1 MRGSRLRCRLA
12 LITCW
17 PMSAAFP
24 GPPPRRRLARCCAKR
39 VWPPWRAA
47 HFSARDAG
55 RICCASASPSRM
67 PPSTKPARGCVSS
80 RSRLSPIAVERKFPM
95 RQTSLALAAFAL
107 AIALAPAGLAHAQT
121 NAAQQKTAQQLD
133 REGLWEG
140 YDGEWHHTS
149 YELLALAEAIPAKDY
164 AWRPAPGVRSTS
176 ETFMHIVYANF
187 WLLSL
192 TGQPMPADLKPDAE
206 KTVTSKADVVAWLQ

>member
-1 MRGSRLRCRLA
+1 
-12 LITCW
+12 
-17 PMSAAFP
+17 
-24 GPPPRRRLARCCAKR
+24 
-39 VWPPWRAA
+39 
-47 HFSARDAG
+47 
-55 RICCASASPSRM
+55 
-67 PPSTKPARGCVSS
+67 
-80 RSRLSPIAVERKFPM
+80 M

-107 AIALAPAGLAHAQT
+107 AIALAPAGLAHGQT

-164 AWRPAPGVRSTS
+164 VWRPAPGVRSTS

-192 TGQPMPADLKPDAE
+192 TGQPMPPDLKPDAE
-206 KTVTSKADVVAWLQ
+206 KTVTSKADVVAWLKRSLDAVRDARIKESPAHLAKHVSVSGHTGTVDSIYLRIIVHSYEHMGQLIAYARMNGVVPPWSK

>member
-1 MRGSRLRCRLA
+1 
-12 LITCW
+12 
-17 PMSAAFP
+17 
-24 GPPPRRRLARCCAKR
+24 
-39 VWPPWRAA
+39 
-47 HFSARDAG
+47 
-55 RICCASASPSRM
+55 
-67 PPSTKPARGCVSS
+67 
-80 RSRLSPIAVERKFPM
+80 M
-95 RQTSLALAAFAL
+95 RQTSLALAAFGL
-107 AIALAPAGLAHAQT
+107 VIALAPAGLVHAQT

-149 YELLALAEAIPAKDY
+149 YELLALAAAIPAKDY

-176 ETFMHIVYANF
+176 ETFMHIVYATF

-206 KTVTSKADVVAWLQ
+206 KTVTSKADVVAWLKRSLDAVRDARIKESPAHLAKHVSVSGHTGTVDSIYLRIIVHSYEHMGQLIAYARVNGVVPPWSK